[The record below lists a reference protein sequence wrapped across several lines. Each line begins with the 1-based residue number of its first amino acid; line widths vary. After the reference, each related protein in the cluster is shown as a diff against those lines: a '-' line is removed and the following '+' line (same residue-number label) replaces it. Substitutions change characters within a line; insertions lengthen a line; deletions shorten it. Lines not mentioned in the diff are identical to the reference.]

1 MKTKSLYLRPFV
13 NRFAILFVGRTGS
26 TYLQELLDSH
36 PNIRCLGEALPELK
50 DRGATSQLQWVE
62 WALTPPLI
70 GPYRALGFKTKLS
83 DVLDH
88 KGFGQ
93 TLKRN
98 QVKII
103 HLQRRNRIKAAVSYF
118 NVRRVWEK
126 TGEWGLYDEKDR
138 PDLVYIDPLEFDQA
152 LKRREEYERVLGD
165 FVNQIDLPLISM
177 DYDDLLLQ
185 RDKALLMI
193 YDYLRVKPKPVFT
206 NAKKITT
213 DNLRNAF
220 LNYDE
225 LRSHYVGTPY
235 ESMFDETLNHR

>member
-1 MKTKSLYLRPFV
+1 MEIKPLYLRPNVTRFV
-13 NRFAILFVGRTGS
+13 ILFVGRTGS

-36 PNIRCLGEALPELK
+36 PNIRCLSEAMPDLK
-50 DRGATSQLQWVE
+50 DKGESTQLKWVE

-70 GPYRALGFKTKLS
+70 GQYRAVGFKTKLS

-88 KGFGQ
+88 GGFGQ

-138 PDLVYIDPLEFDQA
+138 PGLVYIDPTEFDQA
-152 LKRREEYERVLGD
+152 LKRREEYERVLGN
-165 FVNQIDLPLISM
+165 FINQIDLPLLSM
-177 DYDDLLLQ
+177 DYDDLLLH
-185 RDKALLMI
+185 RDKVLQTI
-193 YDYLRVKPKPVFT
+193 FGYLWVKPKPVFT

-220 LNYDE
+220 LNFDE
-225 LRSHYVGTPY
+225 LRSRYVGTPY
-235 ESMFDETLNHR
+235 ESMFDEVLFP